1 MHTCFLDSKVLN
13 YCKLGKIFITS
24 STIHWFI
31 GLNNIVIN
39 YFTKLLLQVKPC
51 LHRNYPTVHAVTSVM
66 KWKRLTFFID
76 CKCLDTFWTR
86 ISYVFKSCG
95 VSKQVRRLQYLV
107 IAYTSEPLDYK
118 WINVLFNYIGFVI
131 YKSYFCCQRRNKQ
144 SNILNVFIEELK
156 DLETVILRI
165 SNAICWQP
173 FWANCVYNV
182 QIMYSLLLHLCPG
195 IKSWNK
201 RTGVFSSK
209 KKKKKQ
215 TIQH

>member
-1 MHTCFLDSKVLN
+1 ME
-13 YCKLGKIFITS
+13 II
-24 STIHWFI
+24 
-31 GLNNIVIN
+31 
-39 YFTKLLLQVKPC
+39 Q
-51 LHRNYPTVHAVTSVM
+51 
-66 KWKRLTFFID
+66 

-86 ISYVFKSCG
+86 ISYVFKSWG

-107 IAYTSEPLDYK
+107 IGYKSDPLDYK

-131 YKSYFCCQRRNKQ
+131 YKSYFCCERRNKQ

-156 DLETVILRI
+156 DLETVIRRI
-165 SNAICWQP
+165 SNTICWQP
-173 FWANCVYNV
+173 FWASCVYNV

-215 TIQH
+215 RYNTRFSVSSNRARSMYEERSKTISTVSITCSLWAK